1 MWIRGNV
8 IRNVFEAGLLWV
20 EMFLRCIYQFAVVD
34 EFCGEEQRSA
44 RWFCLLLSNEKHRF
58 VRVGRA

>member
-1 MWIRGNV
+1 MWIRENV

-44 RWFCLLLSNEKHRF
+44 RWFCLLLPKQK
-58 VRVGRA
+58 

>member
-44 RWFCLLLSNEKHRF
+44 RWFSCKASLFILPKQK
-58 VRVGRA
+58 